1 MGNVAIV
8 YASSAG
14 RTGVIAQE
22 IANSLGAEGC
32 NARLIAVEHIG
43 PKDWAAL
50 DAADTIVMGSPTYM
64 GSVSAAFK
72 GFMDESAGIW
82 EARGWVDKLGAGF
95 TVAGH
100 AAGDKLA
107 TLMQLRWI
115 HTICQ
120 WSVRVAVR
128 RAATASKPAQR
139 TYFLCIRSVIGCG
152 SHVRLWLKG
161 MSCWKIVK
169 LAAPHAAAVPWTLPA
184 KSKCTTVYPSSTT
197 SGDP

>member
-72 GFMDESAGIW
+72 GFMDDSAGIW
-82 EARGWVDKLGAGF
+82 EARGWLDKLGAGF

-107 TLMQLRWI
+107 TLMQLSVFAAQHGMVWVGYDRVADAPGVGANGAGTWLGLSI
-115 HTICQ
+115 STPATKGADLEPSELQAAQEFGTRIARATRR
-120 WSVRVAVR
+120 WSV
-128 RAATASKPAQR
+128 
-139 TYFLCIRSVIGCG
+139 
-152 SHVRLWLKG
+152 
-161 MSCWKIVK
+161 
-169 LAAPHAAAVPWTLPA
+169 
-184 KSKCTTVYPSSTT
+184 
-197 SGDP
+197 